1 MMPTV
6 PAQSLRISKHE
17 QLKNLAEVIHGN
29 NPWTKH
35 WRQISTWVLRVLGSL
50 RRIIEGA
57 ILEACSIVLLYTY
70 THTHTHSPSKFML
83 LWLSANITFY
93 RCLQGATFRIMC
105 QQLVMINDQLE
116 IQDSTCTLYL
126 PCPDFDQSSRPRH

>member
-1 MMPTV
+1 MPTV

-70 THTHTHSPSKFML
+70 THTHTQSIEIHAVMVISKHYILQMF
-83 LWLSANITFY
+83 A
-93 RCLQGATFRIMC
+93 RCHIQNHVPAAS
-105 QQLVMINDQLE
+105 NDQ
-116 IQDSTCTLYL
+116 
-126 PCPDFDQSSRPRH
+126 